1 MINSDFS
8 RQKNAFDV
16 EQFNKMGLPIHLIG
30 AGATGSWLALAL
42 TKMGINNITLY
53 DFDEVEIHNIP
64 NQAFN
69 IGQCGKNKAEAL
81 KELVELNTGIVV
93 KAKNTKVTGVERM
106 QGIVFVLTDSMKS
119 RKDIYEKACKF
130 NPGVKL
136 MIETRMDL
144 KGGRIYTIDPSN
156 LDHIKA
162 YEGTLY
168 TDEEV
173 IEPSGCRVSQTIV
186 SSGMGII
193 SLAMWQMINF
203 VNNTPNTNEILVDF
217 ENAYFLNT
225 KW

>member
-1 MINSDFS
+1 MNLINSDFS

-16 EQFNKMGLPIHLIG
+16 EKFIHQVHIIG
-30 AGATGSWLALAL
+30 CGATGSWLALAL
-42 TKMGINNITLY
+42 TKMGISNITLY

-69 IGQCGKNKAEAL
+69 VGQCGMNKAEAL
-81 KELVELNTGIVV
+81 KELVLANTGISVT
-93 KAKNTKVTGVERM
+93 AKNTKVSGDERM

-156 LDHIKA
+156 LDHIKK
-162 YEGTLY
+162 YEETLY
-168 TDEEV
+168 TDEAV
-173 IEPSGCRVSQTIV
+173 VEPSGCRVSQTIV

-203 VNNTPNTNEILVDF
+203 VNDASNTNEILVDF
-217 ENAYFLNT
+217 ENAYFLNST
-225 KW
+225 W